1 MALENQIRRELWRYA
16 NRRISFDDFLE
27 WFVPISCGIEE
38 SGEADA
44 VELAH
49 QIDGILAEASSAGWS
64 DEDIHEELARPFV
77 PGRGAENIV
86 GDPSAVPIPV
96 SQSHD
101 VKISEAA

>member
-1 MALENQIRRELWRYA
+1 MVSLTVVECDFMALENQIRRELWRYA
-16 NRRISFDDFLE
+16 NRQISFDDFLE

-64 DEDIHEELARPFV
+64 GEDIRMSLRLANP
-77 PGRGAENIV
+77 
-86 GDPSAVPIPV
+86 
-96 SQSHD
+96 
-101 VKISEAA
+101 